1 MTEQYITVEY
11 DETIKTIGVVSDTHV
26 PSRARFLPPELF
38 RALDGADL
46 ILHCGDLVKAEII
59 VELEAIAPVEAVGG
73 NMDPPE
79 LKNKLGRLKL
89 LRIGEI
95 TIGMLHGDVTGRQVL
110 FKQVSSLF
118 APRKLQ
124 AIVFGHIH
132 EPVNREYDGILFF
145 NPGSAVDPRHG
156 FSPSCGLLSIT
167 GKKIS
172 GRIIFF

>member
-1 MTEQYITVEY
+1 MTAQYFTVEY

-26 PSRARFLPPELF
+26 PNRARFLPPELF
-38 RALDGADL
+38 RVLDGVDL

-59 VELEAIAPVEAVGG
+59 EELEAIAPVEAVSG

-89 LRIGEI
+89 LKIGGM
-95 TIGMLHGDVTGRQVL
+95 TIGLLHGDITGRQVP
-110 FKQVSSLF
+110 FNEVASLF
-118 APRKLQ
+118 APHALQ
-124 AIVFGHIH
+124 AVVFGHIH
-132 EPVNREYDGILFF
+132 EPVNREFDGILFF